1 MRNGVWQHCN
11 ATGAR
16 NVDLSCLFPDFLPF
30 FSIIVYSRWFDVYMS
45 CFLGEGQTTL
55 FFSSVIILSCFESLS
70 AADARQGCL

>member
-1 MRNGVWQHCN
+1 MQNGVWQHRN
-11 ATGAR
+11 ATSAR

-30 FSIIVYSRWFDVYMS
+30 FSIIVYSRLFDVYMR

-55 FFSSVIILSCFESLS
+55 FFSSVIILSCFESLT